1 MKIRSG
7 TLIVILCLP
16 VFLAVLGTALWG
28 RYLAGQGPLQQP
40 ATVVVNPGDSPPSIA
55 RKLADANVIRH
66 PRAFVAAV
74 RFMGLAGTLKAGE
87 YHFDPD
93 ISLRAAVNKLALG
106 DTENRAI
113 TIPEGFTVAQVLK
126 AMDANEG
133 LTGSPT
139 AVPEGSLFPD
149 TYQFRFGT
157 EREKL
162 LDSMEER
169 MNAELADA
177 WNARAEGLPYNSPE
191 ELLIM
196 ASIVQK
202 EAATDEEMPR
212 IAAVFV
218 NRLKQDMKL
227 QADPTVIYGANYV
240 QGTKLLKKDLT
251 EPHPFNTY
259 VFKGLPPTPI
269 ANPGRA
275 ALMAAA
281 RPAPE
286 GYLYFV
292 ADPSRT
298 HHVFSSSYAEHR
310 KNVSRYWQLVGKGQ
324 SPVSVSATLAAPT
337 AKPSPTQVK

>member
-7 TLIVILCLP
+7 TLLVLVCIP
-16 VFLAVLGTALWG
+16 VFLAVLVTAGWG
-28 RYLAGQGPLQQP
+28 RYLADRGPLQAP
-40 ATVVVNPGDSPPSIA
+40 ATVIINPGESPPAIA

-66 PRAFVAAV
+66 PQAFIAAV
-74 RFMGLAGTLKAGE
+74 RVMGLAGTLKAGE
-87 YHFDPD
+87 YQFDPG
-93 ISLRAAVNKLALG
+93 ISLRATVNKLALG
-106 DTENRAI
+106 DTENRAV
-113 TIPEGFTVAQVLK
+113 TIPEGYTVAQVLK
-126 AMDANEG
+126 ALESNPG
-133 LTGSPT
+133 LTGT
-139 AVPEGSLFPD
+139 ATAAPEGRLFPD
-149 TYQFRFGT
+149 TYSFRFGT
-157 EREKL
+157 ERAKL
-162 LDSMEER
+162 LESMEER
-169 MNAELADA
+169 MDNELASA
-177 WNARAEGLPYNSPE
+177 WSSRAPGLPYNTPE
-191 ELLIM
+191 ELLTM

-269 ANPGRA
+269 ANPGKA

-324 SPVSVSATLAAPT
+324 NLEGTAVVSATHL
-337 AKPSPTQVK
+337 SPTTTLRK